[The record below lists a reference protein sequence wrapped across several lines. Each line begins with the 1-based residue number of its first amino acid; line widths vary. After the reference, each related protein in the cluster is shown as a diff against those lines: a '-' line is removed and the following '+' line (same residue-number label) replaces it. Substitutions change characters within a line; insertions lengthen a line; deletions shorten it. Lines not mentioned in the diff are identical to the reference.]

1 MNNYQYDT
9 TTKYDNVTQTHVHS
23 IYEVVGRGKHS
34 TVYKGRK
41 KKTLV
46 YYAIKSVDKQQRQ
59 RVLQE
64 VRTMHA
70 LQHANVLSFHAWY
83 ETTNHLWLILEF
95 CVGGDL
101 VSLLAKDTRLP
112 EDAVH
117 DMGRD
122 LLTALVVGSTGHCP
136 HME

>member
-1 MNNYQYDT
+1 MNNYQYET
-9 TTKYDNVTQTHVHS
+9 VNILTRAGAQRPLS

-64 VRTMHA
+64 VRAMHA
-70 LQHANVLSFHAWY
+70 LQHPNVLSFHAWY

-101 VSLLAKDTRLP
+101 VSLLAKDTHLP

-117 DMGRD
+117 DMARD
-122 LLTALVVGSTGHCP
+122 LLTALVVRH
-136 HME
+136 

>member
-1 MNNYQYDT
+1 M
-9 TTKYDNVTQTHVHS
+9 
-23 IYEVVGRGKHS
+23 GRGKHS
-34 TVYKGRK
+34 TIYKGRK

-46 YYAIKSVDKQQRQ
+46 YYAIKSVDKQQRP

-70 LQHANVLSFHAWY
+70 LQHSNILRFYAWY

-101 VSLLAKDTRLP
+101 TSLLAKDKRLP

-117 DMGRD
+117 DFGRD
-122 LLTALVVGSTGHCP
+122 MFTALQV
-136 HME
+136 